1 VPDRHEPGPNLH
13 FLIRNSYGDRFGVV
27 SIRFTALLR
36 CPEQSGSSSRLLSA
50 MTRYSNVQ
58 IAIHWAVVAMISA
71 QWATSS
77 AIPRTHNPLL
87 PASEWDLLLHAAHN
101 YVGIAIGATVL
112 ARVAL
117 RLARR
122 ADGMVHDRVPAEFA
136 AVVVHW
142 GIYAALAVQAAS
154 GFVASYLWLGA
165 VAIHKAAWK
174 ATG

>member
-1 VPDRHEPGPNLH
+1 
-13 FLIRNSYGDRFGVV
+13 
-27 SIRFTALLR
+27 
-36 CPEQSGSSSRLLSA
+36 
-50 MTRYSNVQ
+50 
-58 IAIHWAVVAMISA
+58 MISA

-122 ADGMVHDRVPAEFA
+122 ADGPVHDRVPAEFA
-136 AVVVHW
+136 AAVGHW
-142 GIYAALAVQAAS
+142 GIYAAPAVQAAS

-165 VAIHKAAWK
+165 VAIHKAAWNVTLVLVALHVAAAAWHALRGDGVIGSMRPRLSGRK
-174 ATG
+174 TKPPGR